1 MQNLYL
7 GVDIGSVSI
16 NIVAVDEDNRLVF
29 KLYTRNSGSPI
40 DLVKEGLKDFK
51 DEVDLANYEIS
62 GVGVTG
68 SGRQLIAYVLGAD
81 TVKNEIT
88 AHARA
93 STYYYPD
100 AGTIFEI
107 GGQDSK
113 LIIVEDGIAV
123 DFAMNTVC
131 AAGTGSFLDHQAE
144 RLGIQIEEF
153 GSLALE
159 AERDV
164 RIAGRCTVFAES
176 DMISKQQYGFT
187 KPEIIKGL
195 SEALVRNYMNNLV
208 RNRVLEGKFIFQGGV
223 AANIGIKSAFEEEI
237 EAEVIVPEHHD
248 VMGAIG
254 IAMLAKRDIKRSG
267 EKTNFRGFDLTE
279 EKFETTSFECEDC
292 ANNCEVIKVI
302 ADGRVIAVTGD
313 RCGKWAASLISA
325 QNPAAA
331 DMKESSQKQ
340 KAEAEEETNLYKVDP
355 EKEKQVMLELEE
367 LELEDEKKE
376 EEKAAEEAEIA
387 QKSEAADSDEKDD
400 NVYV

>member
-1 MQNLYL
+1 MKKLYL

-16 NIVAVDEDNRLVF
+16 NIVAIDQENELQF
-29 KLYTRNSGSPI
+29 KLYTRNSGNPI
-40 DLVKEGLKDFK
+40 ELVKKGLRKFK
-51 DEVDLANYEIS
+51 QEIEIEDYKIG

-88 AHARA
+88 AHALA
-93 STYYYPD
+93 STYYHPE

-144 RLGIQIEEF
+144 RLGVPIEEF
-153 GSLALE
+153 GGLALE

-208 RNRVLEGKFIFQGGV
+208 RNRVLKGNFIFQGGV
-223 AANIGIKSAFEEEI
+223 AANIGIKAAFEEEI
-237 EAEVIVPEHHD
+237 GEEVIVPEHHD

-254 IAMLAKRDIKRSG
+254 IAMLAKRDLKRSG
-267 EKTNFRGFDLTE
+267 RESSFRGFDLTE
-279 EKFETTSFECEDC
+279 QEFETTSFECGDC

-302 ADGRVIAVTGD
+302 ADGKVIAVTGD
-313 RCGKWAASLISA
+313 RCGKWAASLIGDTAISA
-325 QNPAAA
+325 QAEVKNEA
-331 DMKESSQKQ
+331 DQVEKTSEQNGDSKEL
-340 KAEAEEETNLYKVDP
+340 EVDLYKVDP
-355 EKEKQVMLELEE
+355 EKEKQVMKELKELEE
-367 LELEDEKKE
+367 LEEQEEVEESDKDEKE
-376 EEKAAEEAEIA
+376 
-387 QKSEAADSDEKDD
+387 D
-400 NVYV
+400 NVFV